1 MLKTFSLTDIGLKR
15 TMNQDFVFTSEL
27 PIGNLPNLFIVADG
41 MGGYNGGGYASKYTV
56 EVVRKFIEE
65 SSEED
70 IKTLFIKALEKA
82 NKEVRKK
89 AGESSELEGM
99 GTTAVLACVKE
110 NHLYV
115 ANVGD
120 SRLYIINDDIKQITV
135 DHSFVE
141 EMIRLGNLD
150 RESARNHPKK
160 NIITRAVGADDSIV
174 PDFYSLQLEQNDEI
188 LICSDGLTNMVE
200 DEEIRRIMK
209 TQRDIAGQA
218 EALINAANNNGGK
231 DNIGV
236 VLVEPFAAK

>member
-27 PIGNLPNLFIVADG
+27 PVGNLPNLFIVADG
-41 MGGYNGGGYASKYTV
+41 MGGYNGGGYASRYTV
-56 EVVRKFIEE
+56 EVVLNYIEQSAE
-65 SSEED
+65 TD
-70 IKTLFIKALEKA
+70 VRDLFVGALKKA
-82 NKEVRKK
+82 NTEVRKK
-89 AGESSELEGM
+89 AGESDDLAGM
-99 GTTAVLACVKE
+99 GTTAVLACVK
-110 NHLYV
+110 NDYLYV

-120 SRLYIINDDIKQITV
+120 SRLYIINDDIRQITV

-141 EMIRLGNLD
+141 EMIRIGNLD

-160 NIITRAVGADDSIV
+160 NIITRAVGADENIV
-174 PDFYSLQLEQNDEI
+174 PDFYSLQLVENDEI

-200 DEEIRRIMK
+200 DEEIRRIVK

-218 EALINAANNNGGK
+218 EALINAANNNGGR

-236 VLVEPFAAK
+236 VLVEPFASK